1 MPVVFMPFVFVF
13 LISHSLC
20 FYASYF
26 GISFVRS
33 LSTGAPSTTLV
44 QIENLVEYIWA
55 PPHTH
60 TRTRLSRSL
69 SPFTKRLYYTRAKKA
84 KDRALSLSARFFG
97 DKKQSVPSRRG
108 SVTFSQA
115 PLALSLSP
123 NRANEPA
130 MTPNITKPRYKVTPH
145 QNTMIWHNAQSKTVF
160 WSSTVKLVAICLS

>member
-1 MPVVFMPFVFVF
+1 MPVVFMSFVFVF

-69 SPFTKRLYYTRAKKA
+69 SPFTKRLYYTRARKA

-115 PLALSLSP
+115 PLALSLQTERTSHPWHQISRNHVIKWRHTKIPRFDTMHCPKQCFDHPLWNWSP
-123 NRANEPA
+123 S
-130 MTPNITKPRYKVTPH
+130 V
-145 QNTMIWHNAQSKTVF
+145 
-160 WSSTVKLVAICLS
+160 SS